1 MTGQMR
7 VSVHSHLGN
16 SRDSQQDC
24 WLVMTAQER
33 ALGRQAFW
41 APVSSSGF
49 VAAVSDGMGGHA
61 CGDVA
66 SRLVCEYLA
75 GRFGSLT
82 ERAAIG
88 KEALVAEFIAL
99 NRAVLDYTQANPA
112 CQTMGATLSGIVSG
126 GGKLL
131 GFHVGDSRIYRF
143 SGGCLQRLTKDHTEG
158 QRMVNMG
165 LIAPEEIK
173 TLAHGKSLYKYIG
186 RKNDLMADL
195 FEIGPCAAG
204 DILLICTDGLSDAV
218 PEDTLRNLL
227 SGPEDLQ
234 EKGKRL
240 LDTALGEHIG
250 YGDNITILLIEF

>member
-1 MTGQMR
+1 MAETIR
-7 VSVHSHLGN
+7 VSLYSHLGN

-24 WLVMTAQER
+24 ALVMTAGEGV
-33 ALGRQAFW
+33 LGRREFTGTFPA
-41 APVSSSGF
+41 GDLL
-49 VAAVSDGMGGHA
+49 AAVSDGMGGHA
-61 CGDVA
+61 CGDMA
-66 SRLVCEYLA
+66 SQLVTEYLA

-88 KEALVAEFIAL
+88 KDALVAEFIAL
-99 NRAVLDYTQANPA
+99 NRAVLDYTAENPA
-112 CQTMGATLSGIVSG
+112 CQTMGATLTGIVSG

-131 GFHVGDSRIYRF
+131 GFHVGDSRLYRF
-143 SGGCLQRLTKDHTEG
+143 SEGRLQQLTKDHTEG

-165 LIAPEEIK
+165 LIAPEEIRS
-173 TLAHGKSLYKYIG
+173 LPHGKSLYKYVG
-186 RKNDLMADL
+186 RKNDLMADI

-204 DILLICTDGLSDAV
+204 DILLICTDGLTDVLAEESIRTV
-218 PEDTLRNLL
+218 LRTPAELH
-227 SGPEDLQ
+227 